1 MPPQVALP
9 LWPGLCRCLLHPLGM
24 SLPPPSALP
33 GAASASSGGAAASP
47 GDAAAIPV
55 PGAARA
61 PAARRPSKGGK
72 GGNEGDARRS
82 FTESAF
88 PQADAGASPDGRSP
102 AALGSGD
109 ADESAGSD
117 I

>member
-1 MPPQVALP
+1 MPVFVAP
-9 LWPGLCRCLLHPLGM
+9 AGDVAAPFT
-24 SLPPPSALP
+24 ALP
-33 GAASASSGGAAASP
+33 GAASASSGGAAASL

-61 PAARRPSKGGK
+61 TADRRPSKGGK
-72 GGNEGDARRS
+72 GGNEGDARCS
-82 FTESAF
+82 FIESAF
-88 PQADAGASPDGRSP
+88 PQADAGAIFVGRGP
-102 AALGSGD
+102 AAPGCPGD